1 MQIHINGNDYN
12 VDFKYIKDKE
22 RLADIKELFLEY
34 AEELV
39 IDLDFQDFKEELK
52 KLPGKYGPPDGALIL
67 ALIDDK
73 AVGCIALRKISKEVC
88 EMKRLFVKPAYRG
101 FGIGRK
107 LVEILIHEAKFLNY
121 KYMRL
126 DTIPSL
132 KKAQQL
138 YESIGFYDIKPYV
151 YNPTKGARFME
162 LDLDKT
168 NF

>member
-1 MQIHINGNDYN
+1 MQIQIKGKDCN
-12 VDFKYIKDKE
+12 VEFKYIKNKE

-73 AVGCIALRKISKEVC
+73 AVGCIALRKISKEAC

-107 LVEILIHEAKFLNY
+107 LVEILIHKAKVLNY

-132 KKAQQL
+132 KKAQKL
-138 YESIGFYDIKPYV
+138 YESVGFYDIEPYV
-151 YNPTKGARFME
+151 YNPTEGARFME
-162 LDLDKT
+162 LDLEKT